1 MNRRDALSR
10 VSLLFGGGVLIG
22 SDAFL
27 SGCSRRE
34 EKAMN
39 GMAFTDHQVS
49 FLNEVGETILPA
61 TAESPGAKEARVGEF
76 MNTIVTD
83 CYTAEDQR
91 IILEG
96 IGIIE
101 QRSGTEYKREF
112 LKLKDAEKLSLLNA
126 IDKEAKNQKYPHYF
140 TMMKQLTV
148 WGYFTSEVGSTKA
161 LRYVPVPGRYEG
173 CIPYTKGEGVFADI

>member
-1 MNRRDALSR
+1 MNRRDALTR
-10 VSLLFGGGVLIG
+10 VSLLFGGALIG

-39 GMAFTDHQVS
+39 GMAFTDHQVL

-83 CYTAEDQR
+83 CYTADDQK

-112 LKLKDAEKLSLLNA
+112 LKLTDGERLQLLNT
-126 IDKEAKNQKYPHYF
+126 IDKEAKNKDSSKHYF

-161 LRYVPVPGRYEG
+161 LRYVPIPGRYEG
-173 CIPYTKGEGVFADI
+173 CIPYTKGDGVWADI